1 MRRTCRGILA
11 GLVLSV
17 ALLGLPGLAQAA
29 PPAAPAAMGVS
40 TWADGRPPAVAAPDV
55 AQPPPG
61 PDLDSGSAGQRSQQD
76 IAIGV
81 GGVALIGLVLLSRR
95 MRKKPVLFVK
105 WKK

>member
-11 GLVLSV
+11 GLVLGV
-17 ALLGLPGLAQAA
+17 ALLGLPGFAQAV
-29 PPAAPAAMGVS
+29 PPAPAAMDISAGGV
-40 TWADGRPPAVAAPDV
+40 PAVAASDA

-61 PDLDSGSAGQRSQQD
+61 PDLDSGSAAQRSQQD

-105 WKK
+105 WKKK